1 MLLKRKKGQ
10 HLTQID
16 QMCIVQMMKKH
27 SNDHSMLLRL
37 FRLSKS
43 TIRRLN
49 KEYEKNHQKN
59 ESRLLERKNN
69 YELSLEAKDLVEKFI
84 KPPTAPVTI
93 SKIQNLI
100 HNELGEV
107 YSIYIIRKYIRDTLK
122 YRFKKGSSR
131 PPKYISKAHST

>member
-1 MLLKRKKGQ
+1 MLLKRKKGK

-16 QMCIVQMMKKH
+16 KMCIVQMMKKH
-27 SNDHSMLLRL
+27 PNNHSMLQRL

-69 YELSLEAKDLVEKFI
+69 YELSLEAKDLVDKLI
-84 KPPTAPVTI
+84 KPPTVPVTI

-107 YSIYIIRKYIRDTLK
+107 YSIYII
-122 YRFKKGSSR
+122 
-131 PPKYISKAHST
+131 